1 MVTERT
7 KDLSAV
13 NQPLDPNNLIHHI
26 RAVDGAHVLPSRD
39 RGLIQEC
46 GVYDANRDYCH
57 DAVLWRRRPLMVPSK
72 DPVFAD
78 EDATLKG
85 TYLWGGVLHAHFGHF
100 LVESL
105 GRVWGYAA
113 AGEKLDGVL
122 FLEKRADTDL
132 QTDGSAVAWQSDEAA
147 LLRGFQ
153 EQMFEQLGMTAPI
166 GLVRAPVRV
175 ERLIVPGQGFGMGP
189 MAAGTPAFRQ
199 FIQERVGSEIASEGP
214 ERLYLSRSAY
224 GARRGGVIGEDRIEK
239 RLVQDGYTIFHP
251 QTESLTTQIA
261 RYKAAKDIVA
271 LDGSALHLL
280 AMVATPKQ
288 NVAMIKR
295 RSSPISKGIETH
307 LTSFMGRAPYVID
320 AIRQNWVRSD
330 RKRVDRFSLAELDF
344 PATGKALAEVGM
356 ATAQDWVDPDDKVRD
371 ETLAA
376 LSSETPFTF
385 YPEGSPAPKK
395 VPKGIVATCHGIEVP
410 KSHTVGPNWLVRK
423 INNGRYEKEEIAG
436 ALHLVKST
444 DRVLEC
450 GAGIGIVGT
459 SVAHN
464 CKPEKMLSF
473 EANPHLI
480 KVIEATYHHNK
491 VDDRISVTHGA
502 LMAGKNIPGDI
513 QFNVSKRF
521 AFSSLDA
528 PQREL
533 SETVR
538 VPVHDFAQVKADFR
552 PTVLLM
558 DIEGGELGFLEA
570 ADLGGIDVVVMEFH
584 PDVYGNDGMERCKAL
599 IRLAG
604 LEPVAEKSNE
614 TVWAAQRSSRTTKK
628 SRGKNA

>member
-199 FIQERVGSEIASEGP
+199 FIQERVGSEIAAEGP